1 MGVSIIAVLLMGRRL
16 VANPNQVWNGA
27 EMTQQE
33 LSKKD
38 TLPIGDLLIDLGLIN
53 KQDLQQAKR
62 ISKDTG
68 LPIGRVLI
76 MSGWVEEQHLQIVL
90 DAQVHLREGRL
101 SLEKAKVAIDRA
113 FRENI
118 PFETAASDMGLALD
132 NKTRLGEL
140 LISAELVTEDQL
152 KAGLETSASSFLPIG
167 RTLVLSGV
175 LSEELLTTAINA
187 QKLLRS
193 QKVTRKQA
201 IEGMKAAKLRT
212 PETSPQGRQRHF
224 YKLPARNSV
233 RLGELLIAADALT
246 ETQLSAAVEI
256 GLVNGLSL
264 GQVLI
269 EMGFVEP
276 QALDASLALQK
287 MLAEEKLGME
297 AASRILFR
305 ICQEKIT
312 LSEAL
317 KTTTDVAPHN
327 ENRSLLQFLKL
338 NQQLSEGDVKKLV
351 DFVLQDSQL
360 MAKALVRANILNEEL
375 VNNAYRCQQ
384 LWQRGAI
391 SLEHACI
398 TLNHARNNKITVE
411 EALHELNWT
420 QQPPE
425 PPLPPSADPQVL
437 EKEWEEKK
445 KVADT
450 HLTVR
455 NLEPALEALTEL
467 LNIAENFAEHDN
479 RLVEVL
485 EKTAEVHA
493 ALDQNQPASDLWG
506 KALKLKMKKFGP
518 KNYQLAST
526 LNNLARVNY
535 FLKNFDGAETNSQ
548 QYIVIL
554 TEALG
559 PEHPNVGAA
568 THNLA
573 TVYHIQKKYKDA
585 ESAYT
590 KAMAVCQKALG
601 MNHPATVKILQ
612 DYAKLLRETH
622 REDEAKHFDSCA
634 VGLVSG
640 TWKALVLDPD
650 ELLQEQ

>member
-1 MGVSIIAVLLMGRRL
+1 
-16 VANPNQVWNGA
+16 
-27 EMTQQE
+27 MTQQE

-76 MSGWVEEQHLQIVL
+76 MSGWIEEQHLQIVL

-101 SLEKAKVAIDRA
+101 STEKAKAAIDRA
-113 FRENI
+113 FKENI
-118 PFETAASDMGLALD
+118 SFESAASDMGLSLD

-140 LISAELVTEDQL
+140 LVSANLVTEDQL

-175 LSEELLTTAINA
+175 LTEELLTTAINA

-193 QKVTRKQA
+193 QKITRKQA
-201 IEGMKAAKLRT
+201 IEGIKAAKQRA
-212 PETSPQGRQRHF
+212 PEAAPQGRQRHF

-246 ETQLSAAVEI
+246 ETQLSSAVEI

-269 EMGFVEP
+269 EMGLVEP

-287 MLAEEKLGME
+287 MLADEKLGME

-317 KTTTDVAPHN
+317 RTTKDVAPHN
-327 ENRSLLQFLKL
+327 EDRSLLQFLKL
-338 NQQLSEGDVKKLV
+338 NQQLSESDVKKIV
-351 DFVLQDSQL
+351 DFVLQDSPV
-360 MAKALVRANILNEEL
+360 MAKALIRANVLPEEM

-425 PPLPPSADPQVL
+425 PTEPSKSSIPPKPVAPDPKSL

-467 LNIAENFAEHDN
+467 LNIAENFAEQDN
-479 RLVEVL
+479 RLMEVL

-493 ALDQNQPASDLWG
+493 ALDQNQHASELWN
-506 KALKLKMKKFGP
+506 KALKLKVKKFGP

-526 LNNLARVNY
+526 LNNLARISY
-535 FLKNFDGAETNSQ
+535 FLKNFDGAETHSQ

-559 PEHPNVGAA
+559 HEHPNVGAA

>member
-1 MGVSIIAVLLMGRRL
+1 
-16 VANPNQVWNGA
+16 VAGGLWQIVIGAWNGA
-27 EMTQQE
+27 DMAQQE

-76 MSGWVEEQHLQIVL
+76 MSGWMEEQHLQIVL

-101 SLEKAKVAIDRA
+101 STEKAKAIIDRA
-113 FRENI
+113 FKENVA
-118 PFETAASDMGLALD
+118 FETAASDMGLSLD

-140 LISAELVTEDQL
+140 LISADLVTEDQL

-187 QKLLRS
+187 QKLLRA
-193 QKVTRKQA
+193 QKITRKQA
-201 IEGMKAAKLRT
+201 IEGIKAAKQRA
-212 PETSPQGRQRHF
+212 PEPPPQGRQRHF

-246 ETQLSAAVEI
+246 ETQLSSAVEI

-269 EMGFVEP
+269 EMGLVEP

-287 MLAEEKLGME
+287 MLADEKLGME

-305 ICQEKIT
+305 ICHEKIT

-317 KTTTDVAPHN
+317 RTTTDVAPHS
-327 ENRSLLQFLKL
+327 EDRSLLQFLKL
-338 NQQLSEGDVKKLV
+338 NQQISESDLKKLA
-351 DFVLQDSQL
+351 DFVLRDSPV
-360 MAKALVRANILNEEL
+360 MAKALVRANVLSEEM

-398 TLNHARNNKITVE
+398 TLNHARNNQITVE

-425 PPLPPSADPQVL
+425 PPKQASARVAADPQSL
-437 EKEWEEKK
+437 EREWEERK

-450 HLTVR
+450 HLNVR
-455 NLEPALEALTEL
+455 NLESALEVLTEL
-467 LNIAENFAEHDN
+467 LNIAQNFAEHDN
-479 RLVEVL
+479 RLLEVL

-493 ALDQNQPASDLWG
+493 ALDQNQSASDLWG
-506 KALKLKMKKFGP
+506 KALKLKVKKFGP

-526 LNNLARVNY
+526 LNNLARVSY
-535 FLKNFDGAETNSQ
+535 FLKNFDGAETHSQ

-559 PEHPNVGAA
+559 QEHPNVGAA

-640 TWKALVLDPD
+640 TWKALVMDQD

>member
-1 MGVSIIAVLLMGRRL
+1 
-16 VANPNQVWNGA
+16 
-27 EMTQQE
+27 MTQQE

-76 MSGWVEEQHLQIVL
+76 MSGWMEEAHLQIVL
-90 DAQVHLREGRL
+90 DAQVHLREGKL
-101 SLEKAKVAIDRA
+101 SIERAKRAIDRA
-113 FRENI
+113 FKESI
-118 PFETAASDMGLALD
+118 SFESAAADMGVTLD

-140 LISAELVTEDQL
+140 LISAEMITEAQL
-152 KAGLETSASSFLPIG
+152 QAGLETSASSFLPIG

-175 LSEELLTTAINA
+175 LTEELLTTAINA
-187 QKLLRS
+187 QRLLRA
-193 QKVTRKQA
+193 QKITRAQA
-201 IEGMKAAKLRT
+201 IEGMKAARKRA
-212 PETSPQGRQRHF
+212 PEPIAHGKQRHF
-224 YKLPARNSV
+224 YKLPARNSI
-233 RLGELLIAADALT
+233 RLGELLISAGAIS
-246 ETQLSAAVEI
+246 ESQLSSAVEI

-276 QALDASLALQK
+276 HALDASLAVQK
-287 MLAEEKLGME
+287 LLAEEKLGME
-297 AASRILFR
+297 AASKVMFR
-305 ICQEKIT
+305 ICHEKIS
-312 LSEAL
+312 LVEAL
-317 KTTTDVAPHN
+317 KTTSDAAPHT
-327 ENRSLLQFLKL
+327 EDRSLLQFLKL
-338 NQQLSEGDVKKLV
+338 NQQISEDDVKKLV
-351 DFVLQDSQL
+351 EFVLKDSQV
-360 MAKALVRANILNEEL
+360 MAKALVRANVLNEEL
-375 VNNAYRCQQ
+375 VNNASRCQQ
-384 LWQRGAI
+384 LWQRNAI

-398 TLNHARNNKITVE
+398 TLNHAQNNKLTVE

-425 PPLPPSADPQVL
+425 PPLPPPADPKVL

-455 NLEPALEALTEL
+455 NLEPALVTLTEL
-467 LNIAENFAEHDN
+467 LRIAENFIDGDN
-479 RLVEVL
+479 RLFEVQ

-493 ALDQNQPASDLWG
+493 ALDQNKPAADLWS
-506 KALKLKMKKFGP
+506 KALANKVKKFGP
-518 KNYQLAST
+518 KSYQLAST

-535 FLKNFDGAETNSQ
+535 FIKDFDNAELHSQ
-548 QYIVIL
+548 HYITVL
-554 TEALG
+554 MEALG

-585 ESAYT
+585 EPSYT
-590 KAMAVCQKALG
+590 KAMTICQKALG

-612 DYAKLLRETH
+612 DYAKMLRETH
-622 REDEAKHFDSCA
+622 REQEAKHFDSCA

>member
-1 MGVSIIAVLLMGRRL
+1 
-16 VANPNQVWNGA
+16 
-27 EMTQQE
+27 MTQQE

-38 TLPIGDLLIDLGLIN
+38 TLPIGDLLIDLGLID

-76 MSGWVEEQHLQIVL
+76 MSGWLEEAHLQIVL

-101 SLEKAKVAIDRA
+101 SLEKAKSAIDRA
-113 FRENI
+113 FRENLT
-118 PFETAASDMGLALD
+118 FEKVASDMGLVLD

-140 LISAELVTEDQL
+140 LISAELITEDQL

-175 LSEELLTTAINA
+175 ISEELLTTAINA
-187 QKLLRS
+187 QKLLRA
-193 QKVTRKQA
+193 QKITRKQA
-201 IEGMKAAKLRT
+201 IEGMKAAKQRA
-212 PETSPQGRQRHF
+212 PEAAPQGRQRHF

-246 ETQLSAAVEI
+246 ETQLSTAVEI

-269 EMGFVEP
+269 EMGFVDP

-287 MLAEEKLGME
+287 MLAEEKLGMD
-297 AASRILFR
+297 AASKILFR
-305 ICQEKIT
+305 ICQEKIS

-317 KTTTDVAPHN
+317 RTTNDVLPPQ

-338 NQQLSEGDVKKLV
+338 NQQITDADVKKIV
-351 DFVLQDSQL
+351 DFVLQDSQV
-360 MAKALVRANILNEEL
+360 MAKALVRANVLPEDL

-384 LWQRGAI
+384 LWQRSAI
-391 SLEHACI
+391 SLEHACVA
-398 TLNHARNNKITVE
+398 LNHARSNKLTVE

-425 PPLPPSADPQVL
+425 PVVPIPVDPQVV
-437 EKEWEEKK
+437 EKDWEEKK

-455 NLEPALEALTEL
+455 NLEPALEALSEL
-467 LNIAENFAEHDN
+467 LKVAQNFPEHDN
-479 RLVEVL
+479 RLVEVM

-493 ALDQNQPASDLWG
+493 ALDQNQHANDLWL
-506 KALKLKMKKFGP
+506 KALALKTKKFGP

-526 LNNLARVNY
+526 LNNLARVSY
-535 FLKNFDGAETNSQ
+535 FLKNFDGAESHSQ

-568 THNLA
+568 AHNLA
-573 TVYHIQKKYKDA
+573 TVYHIQKKYKEA

-590 KAMAVCQKALG
+590 KAMTVCQKALG

-622 REDEAKHFDSCA
+622 REQEAKHFDSCA